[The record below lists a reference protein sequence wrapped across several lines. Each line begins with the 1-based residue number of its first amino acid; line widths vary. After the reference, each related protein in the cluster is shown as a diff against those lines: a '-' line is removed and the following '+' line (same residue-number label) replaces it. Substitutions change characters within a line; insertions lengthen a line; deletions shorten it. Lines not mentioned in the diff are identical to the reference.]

1 MTQVNSALGGTAVVL
16 DFFKKNRT
24 PDEFSVLDIGCGA
37 GDIPHAL
44 AQWAKSEGKKV
55 TLTAID
61 LNPLFVTYASNHY
74 WCPEISFL
82 ECSAF
87 DIEKLGSFDYIT
99 SSMFFHH
106 LSDED
111 IVRLLRLLRQNSRR
125 GFLVN
130 DLYRCHFNY
139 WGAYLLGVFSF
150 SPVVFNDAKLSVKRA
165 FRENDLERY
174 REQSGISDLKIERK
188 PVFRIT
194 MSRHD

>member
-1 MTQVNSALGGTAVVL
+1 MTQVNSALGGAAVVL

-61 LNPLFVTYASNHY
+61 LNPLCVTYASNHY
-74 WCPEISFL
+74 RCPEISFL

-87 DIEKLGSFDYIT
+87 DIEKLGSFDYII

-106 LSDED
+106 LSDEE

-130 DLYRCHFNY
+130 DLTRGYWNY
-139 WGAYLLGVFSF
+139 WGAYLLGMFSF
-150 SPVVFNDAKLSVKRA
+150 SPIVFNDAKLSVKRA
-165 FRENDLERY
+165 FKETDFMRY
-174 REQSGISDLKIERK
+174 RELSGIHDLKIERK

-194 MSRHD
+194 MNRHD